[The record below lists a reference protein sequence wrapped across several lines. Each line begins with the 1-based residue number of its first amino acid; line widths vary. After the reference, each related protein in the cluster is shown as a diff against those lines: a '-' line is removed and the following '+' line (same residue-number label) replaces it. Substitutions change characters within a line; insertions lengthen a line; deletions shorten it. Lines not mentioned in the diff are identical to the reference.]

1 MKSFHFLALA
11 CLIAASFAAY
21 SQDDGFLI
29 GRSTSHTQNKTVI
42 RHSNGFNS
50 FNVETRGKIELTDDD
65 RDIKSMSP
73 DGYLEIT
80 KTVFG
85 SRRTLVITPQAN
97 GLKREYYEGRT
108 SIPYEPEGRKW
119 LAEIMPELIRST
131 TIGAESRVNRF
142 YRQGGTNAVLREIAA
157 MESDYVRYHYAKV
170 LMNVPSITT
179 KDYATIINSVAD
191 KMDSDHYLTE
201 FLQSDMDKFLSTKE
215 SADAVFAATRN
226 MESDHYKTQIIKEAL
241 RTKAASPEAIKSIL
255 AASANIESDHYKTE
269 VLTSLMRQP
278 NLSDPVV
285 TEMIATTR
293 TIDSDH
299 YRTVV
304 LTKALSYKGLS
315 GTSYQKVLE
324 SVRHIES
331 DHYKT
336 EVLKELL
343 ENKLPT
349 EQVFTLVDLSTSI
362 DSDHYLSIVF
372 GEVLEGQDLND
383 EAFKR
388 LIDRAA
394 EVDSDHYASTI
405 LKAALELDNLNEAKT
420 TSILSAASRIDSDH
434 YLTEVLVH
442 AAPLVKRGSSNLK
455 DAYRNA
461 ARQIGSETYY
471 GRALRALD

>member
-1 MKSFHFLALA
+1 MTSFRFFALALWVTTA
-11 CLIAASFAAY
+11 LTASG
-21 SQDDGFLI
+21 QDDVFLI
-29 GRSTSHTQNKTVI
+29 GRSTSHSENKTVI

-108 SIPYEPEGRKW
+108 AIPYEPEGRKW

-131 TIGAESRVNRF
+131 TIGAESRVHRF
-142 YRQGGTNAVLREIAA
+142 YRQGGVNAVLREISS
-157 MESDYVRYHYAKV
+157 MESDYVRYHYANILMKV
-170 LMNVPSITT
+170 PAITT
-179 KDYATIINSVAD
+179 KDYAPIINSIAGG
-191 KMDSDHYLTE
+191 MDSDHYLTE
-201 FLQSDMDKFLSTKE
+201 FLQSGMDKFLSTKE
-215 SADAVFAATRN
+215 SADALFAATRK

-241 RTKAASPEAIKSIL
+241 RTQAASPEAIRSIL
-255 AASANIESDHYKTE
+255 AASSQIESDHYKTE

-285 TEMIATTR
+285 NEMIATTR

-304 LTKALSYKGLS
+304 LTKALGYKGLS
-315 GTSYQKVLE
+315 GASYQKVLE
-324 SVRHIES
+324 SVRDIES

-336 EVLKELL
+336 EVLKKLL

-372 GEVLEGQDLND
+372 SEVLEGQDLND

-394 EVDSDHYASTI
+394 DVDSDHYASTI
-405 LKAALELDNLNEAKT
+405 LQAALELDGLNEAKT

-442 AAPLVKRGSSNLK
+442 AAPLVKRGSANLK
-455 DAYRNA
+455 DAYRSA
-461 ARQIGSETYY
+461 ARQISSETYY